1 MEKKLYSIPFLRT
14 LYHSLAN
21 LSFIA
26 VGKLSKNLPLIS
38 FNVIIK
44 DILFEM
50 FDSKVSS
57 LYDQN
62 FLFHTFFCTM
72 KFLWENIISHDKSV
86 DMLTKK
92 IEKVLMLEL
101 YIRISLLDFVSFK
114 RTHQDT
120 NEY

>member
-14 LYHSLAN
+14 LYRSLAN

-26 VGKLSKNLPLIS
+26 VGKLSKNLPLMS
-38 FNVIIK
+38 FNVLIK

-57 LYDQN
+57 LYDQH

-101 YIRISLLDFVSFK
+101 YIRMSLLDFVSFK